1 MLYADIMKFSIK
13 AEPDTAYRLL
23 TTCRLYHCR
32 LYHYDILVRKICDQI
47 DNNVEGVGN
56 GLQREIVAP
65 GAGRTHSV
73 EVLRQ
78 QLLRC
83 QYLYFCTSKASKLST
98 CSRVSLTMKPL

>member
-23 TTCRLYHCR
+23 AAITSE
-32 LYHYDILVRKICDQI
+32 HYYILVRKICDQI

-83 QYLYFCTSKASKLST
+83 QYLYFCTSKASKMST
-98 CSRVSLTMKPL
+98 CSRVSLAMKPL